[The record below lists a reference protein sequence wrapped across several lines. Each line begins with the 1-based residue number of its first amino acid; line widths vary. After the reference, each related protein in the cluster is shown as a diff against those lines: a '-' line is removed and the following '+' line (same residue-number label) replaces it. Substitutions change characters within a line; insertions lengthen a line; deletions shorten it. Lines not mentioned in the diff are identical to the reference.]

1 MFHSVYQ
8 PFMPILYLFCRSKS
22 CRKSRMMQN
31 EKLLQRGMERTT
43 KYLDISRLLNQ
54 INTSISILNQPLKED
69 QKVKRLTRVRKD
81 QTIDLDVSSESSDS
95 A

>member
-1 MFHSVYQ
+1 
-8 PFMPILYLFCRSKS
+8 
-22 CRKSRMMQN
+22 MQN

-95 A
+95 T

>member
-1 MFHSVYQ
+1 
-8 PFMPILYLFCRSKS
+8 
-22 CRKSRMMQN
+22 MMQN

-95 A
+95 T

>member
-1 MFHSVYQ
+1 
-8 PFMPILYLFCRSKS
+8 
-22 CRKSRMMQN
+22 MQN